1 MREFDAQQLEH
12 YLKDCGPRPFLL
24 DVRQPWEYD
33 VCHIAGSQLIPM
45 GQIPAEVDTL
55 DKNRETV
62 VICHHGIRSRQIG
75 YYLEQAGFDNIINL
89 KGGVDAWAKIIDKTM
104 ATY

>member
-12 YLKDCGPRPFLL
+12 HIRNNDSRPLL
-24 DVRQPWEYD
+24 RDVRQNWEYD
-33 VCHIAGSQLIPM
+33 LCHLEGSLLIPM
-45 GQIPAEVDTL
+45 GQIPTQLEEL
-55 DKNRETV
+55 DKDRETV

-75 YYLEQAGFDNIINL
+75 YYLEQVGFDNVINL
-89 KGGVDAWAKIIDKTM
+89 KGGLNAWAKIIDKNM

>member
-12 YLKDCGPRPFLL
+12 YLKNNDSRPLLL
-24 DVRQPWEYD
+24 DVRQQWEYD
-33 VCHIAGSQLIPM
+33 ICRIAGSLLIPM
-45 GQIPAEVDTL
+45 AQIPAELNEL
-55 DKNRETV
+55 DKDRETV

-75 YYLEQAGFDNIINL
+75 YYLEQAGFDNVINL